1 MSRHVLA
8 ALLTVLAIAVLAPA
22 QTLAQTEAS
31 MEPPRTPWGAPD
43 LQGVWD
49 FRSLTPMERPE
60 ELADTENFTAEQA
73 AEFAEETIRRR
84 SRDNDTSDRVVPY
97 NDFWFDEG
105 TSVTTERTSLVV
117 DPPDGRIPP
126 LTQGAMD
133 RQQALEEARAG
144 VGGHEPTEGGFV
156 EDLGPGGLQVRCI
169 LGFNSGPPMAPSA
182 YNNNVQVFQTEDT
195 VVLYN
200 EMNHNARVVPLDGRD
215 HLDAGI
221 RQWVGDSR
229 GRWEGDTLVV
239 ETTNFL
245 RETNFQRRR
254 DDAEPQARRAP
265 HADGRRHPAVR
276 RDRRRPDGLDAAL
289 DVLGA
294 DAQEPRA
301 AVRVRL
307 PRGQLRPGEH
317 PRRRRGGGLELEA
330 ATDSALRRDSALHR
344 PAGGGGPTLHR
355 GRSTLHKSV
364 GMISIAITLTRMHTT
379 AAIPVYP
386 STSPNFRRVTV
397 RMGIAQNGW
406 MKLVVASP

>member
-1 MSRHVLA
+1 MSRHAL
-8 ALLTVLAIAVLAPA
+8 ALLTVLAIVALAPLE
-22 QTLAQTEAS
+22 TGAQTEAS
-31 MEPPRTPWGAPD
+31 MEAPRTAWGAPD

-60 ELADTENFTAEQA
+60 ELADTETFSAEQA
-73 AEFAEETIRRR
+73 AEFAEDTIRSR

-126 LTQGAMD
+126 LTQEAMD
-133 RQQALEEARAG
+133 RQQAQEEARAG

-215 HLDAGI
+215 HLSAGI
-221 RQWVGDSR
+221 GQWTGDSR
-229 GRWEGDTLVV
+229 GHWEGDTLVV

-245 RETNFQRRR
+245 RETNFMRGATTPNLTLVERLTR
-254 DDAEPQARRAP
+254 VDADTLRYDVTVDDPTVWTRPWTFSVPMRSNPEPLYEYACHEGNYGLFNILA
-265 HADGRRHPAVR
+265 GAV
-276 RDRRRPDGLDAAL
+276 
-289 DVLGA
+289 
-294 DAQEPRA
+294 
-301 AVRVRL
+301 
-307 PRGQLRPGEH
+307 
-317 PRRRRGGGLELEA
+317 
-330 ATDSALRRDSALHR
+330 
-344 PAGGGGPTLHR
+344 AGG
-355 GRSTLHKSV
+355 S
-364 GMISIAITLTRMHTT
+364 
-379 AAIPVYP
+379 
-386 STSPNFRRVTV
+386 N
-397 RMGIAQNGW
+397 
-406 MKLVVASP
+406 

>member
-1 MSRHVLA
+1 MNRHVLA
-8 ALLTVLAIAVLAPA
+8 ALLTLLAIAALAPA
-22 QTLAQTEAS
+22 QTAAQTAAS

-60 ELADTENFTAEQA
+60 ELADTETFTAEQA
-73 AEFAEETIRRR
+73 AEFAEETIRTR

-117 DPPDGRIPP
+117 DPPNGRIPA
-126 LTQGAMD
+126 LTQEAMD
-133 RQQALEEARAG
+133 RQQAREEARAG

-215 HLDAGI
+215 HLDASIG
-221 RQWVGDSR
+221 QWVGDSR

-245 RETNFQRRR
+245 RETNFMRGATTPNLTLVERLTRVDADTLQYDVTVDDPTVWTQPWTFSVPMRRNP
-254 DDAEPQARRAP
+254 EPLYEYACHEGNYGLYNILA
-265 HADGRRHPAVR
+265 GAV
-276 RDRRRPDGLDAAL
+276 
-289 DVLGA
+289 
-294 DAQEPRA
+294 
-301 AVRVRL
+301 
-307 PRGQLRPGEH
+307 
-317 PRRRRGGGLELEA
+317 
-330 ATDSALRRDSALHR
+330 
-344 PAGGGGPTLHR
+344 AGG
-355 GRSTLHKSV
+355 S
-364 GMISIAITLTRMHTT
+364 
-379 AAIPVYP
+379 
-386 STSPNFRRVTV
+386 N
-397 RMGIAQNGW
+397 
-406 MKLVVASP
+406 

>member
-1 MSRHVLA
+1 MTRHALA
-8 ALLTVLAIAVLAPA
+8 ALLTVLAIVALAPLEA
-22 QTLAQTEAS
+22 GAQTEGS

-60 ELADTENFTAEQA
+60 ELADTETFTAEQA
-73 AEFAEETIRRR
+73 AEFAEETIRTR

-117 DPPDGRIPP
+117 DPPDGRIPA
-126 LTQGAMD
+126 LTQEAMD

-221 RQWVGDSR
+221 GQWTGDSR

-245 RETNFQRRR
+245 RETNFMRGATTPNLTLVERLTRVDADTLRYDVTVDDPTVWTQPWTFSVPMRRNP
-254 DDAEPQARRAP
+254 EPLYEYACHEGNYGLYNILA
-265 HADGRRHPAVR
+265 GAV
-276 RDRRRPDGLDAAL
+276 
-289 DVLGA
+289 
-294 DAQEPRA
+294 
-301 AVRVRL
+301 
-307 PRGQLRPGEH
+307 
-317 PRRRRGGGLELEA
+317 
-330 ATDSALRRDSALHR
+330 
-344 PAGGGGPTLHR
+344 AGG
-355 GRSTLHKSV
+355 S
-364 GMISIAITLTRMHTT
+364 
-379 AAIPVYP
+379 
-386 STSPNFRRVTV
+386 
-397 RMGIAQNGW
+397 Q
-406 MKLVVASP
+406 